1 MFKGMGDM
9 FKQAA
14 EMKSKLAEIQDTL
27 ATKQI
32 EVSTGGGM
40 VKITANGNN
49 EILHVHID
57 EELINMQDRAILED
71 LVAGAVNDLIGYCG
85 QRVIADGLLA
95 EARGTRI
102 FALQYVREAPAGK
115 WRAANRFLRKWAKS
129 IGLPPDSPKTKQ
141 WFRNDP
147 TVKKL
152 IEEDGIFGLGAAVDE
167 AYRKSQQ

>member
-40 VKITANGNN
+40 VTITANGNN

-57 EELINMQDRAILED
+57 EELINMKDRAILED
-71 LVAGAVNDLIGYCG
+71 LVAGAVNEVHRKVKVLAQEEMSKLTGGIK
-85 QRVIADGLLA
+85 IPGL
-95 EARGTRI
+95 
-102 FALQYVREAPAGK
+102 FP
-115 WRAANRFLRKWAKS
+115 
-129 IGLPPDSPKTKQ
+129 
-141 WFRNDP
+141 
-147 TVKKL
+147 
-152 IEEDGIFGLGAAVDE
+152 
-167 AYRKSQQ
+167 

>member
-40 VKITANGNN
+40 VTITANGNN

-71 LVAGAVNDLIGYCG
+71 LVAGAVNEVHRKVKELAQEEMSKLTGGIK
-85 QRVIADGLLA
+85 IPGL
-95 EARGTRI
+95 
-102 FALQYVREAPAGK
+102 FP
-115 WRAANRFLRKWAKS
+115 
-129 IGLPPDSPKTKQ
+129 
-141 WFRNDP
+141 
-147 TVKKL
+147 
-152 IEEDGIFGLGAAVDE
+152 
-167 AYRKSQQ
+167 